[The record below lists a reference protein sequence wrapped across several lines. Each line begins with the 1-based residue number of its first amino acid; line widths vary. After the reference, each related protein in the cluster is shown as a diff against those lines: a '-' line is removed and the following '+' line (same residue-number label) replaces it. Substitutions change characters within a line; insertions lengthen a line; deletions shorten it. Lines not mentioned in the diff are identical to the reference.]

1 MSRNTWIHRIV
12 RRPARMLAP
21 TPVTPNHVTTLRLL
35 TGLGAAGAYASGDP
49 AWVFSG
55 GLLFVLS
62 MALDRVDGELA
73 RFTGQMTDW
82 GHRFDLI
89 CDAVVNAGILI
100 GIGIG
105 LRESDLGIW
114 AISMGLLAGLAVAV
128 ILGLVVQ
135 MENREGHGK
144 PAFEGAGGFD
154 PDDAILAVPIAMWL
168 GWNEPLLIAA
178 AIGAPAFA
186 IYVYWRFRT
195 LTKRDGS

>member
-1 MSRNTWIHRIV
+1 
-12 RRPARMLAP
+12 MLAH

-49 AWVFSG
+49 EWIFSG

-62 MALDRVDGELA
+62 MALDRADGELA
-73 RFTGQMTDW
+73 RFTGKMTDW
-82 GHRFDLI
+82 GHRFDLV
-89 CDAVVNAGILI
+89 CDAIVNAGILI

-105 LRESDLGIW
+105 LRESDLGNW
-114 AISMGLLAGLAVAV
+114 AIPMGLLAGLAVAA

-154 PDDAILAVPIAMWL
+154 PDDAILAVPVAMWL
-168 GWNEPLLIAA
+168 GWNEPLLISAT
-178 AIGAPAFA
+178 IGAPAFA
-186 IYVYWRFRT
+186 IYVYLRFRT
-195 LTKRDGS
+195 LAKRG